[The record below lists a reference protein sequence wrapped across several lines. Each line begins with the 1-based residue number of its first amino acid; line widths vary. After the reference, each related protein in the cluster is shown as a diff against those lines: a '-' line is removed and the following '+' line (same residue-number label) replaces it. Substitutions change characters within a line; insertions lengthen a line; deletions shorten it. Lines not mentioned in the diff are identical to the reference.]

1 MGAKT
6 LAARQRG
13 INNQSISEGRVAKLN
28 DLGFIWK
35 VKLQRKDAW
44 MTYYNEL
51 VEYKLEFGHCNV
63 SRGYKRLGKWVQ
75 TQRTKFK
82 SKLLSEMNW
91 DLIGN
96 FQKMFAGPYT
106 IELVEF
112 KVSLGSAESSSSK
125 TELDAQP
132 KCAT

>member
-1 MGAKT
+1 M
-6 LAARQRG
+6 
-13 INNQSISEGRVAKLN
+13 
-28 DLGFIWK
+28 
-35 VKLQRKDAW
+35 
-44 MTYYNEL
+44 
-51 VEYKLEFGHCNV
+51 
-63 SRGYKRLGKWVQ
+63 SRGYESIQLDKWVQ